1 VSATDPLVIFFLKI
15 TCVFCERINTCVCDL
30 DGGGRGGG
38 DKEGCFC
45 GGGGQGVVGVEEFF
59 GFSLSNNLHSFF
71 LLPQLEGKQ
80 AASAPRG
87 GELKFLRHQEE
98 EETSSLRESFF
109 GTQTQRER
117 EMRIGL
123 LGEKLRRSTARGGG
137 GEFNLRESFHTKKRR
152 RRSRAQLEGNLP
164 HQERGGE
171 LTLRE
176 SSFPFFGVRGL

>member
-1 VSATDPLVIFFLKI
+1 
-15 TCVFCERINTCVCDL
+15 
-30 DGGGRGGG
+30 
-38 DKEGCFC
+38 
-45 GGGGQGVVGVEEFF
+45 VEEFF
-59 GFSLSNNLHSFF
+59 GFSFSNNLHSFF

-80 AASAPRG
+80 AASAPTG

-98 EETSSLRESFF
+98 EETSTLRESFF
-109 GTQTQRER
+109 RSQRER
-117 EMRIGL
+117 ERERERERRIGL

-152 RRSRAQLEGNLP
+152 RWRRRRRAQLEGNLP

-176 SSFPFFGVRGL
+176 SSFPFFGARGL

>member
-1 VSATDPLVIFFLKI
+1 
-15 TCVFCERINTCVCDL
+15 L

-98 EETSSLRESFF
+98 EETSTLRESFF

-117 EMRIGL
+117 EKRIGL

-164 HQERGGE
+164 HQERGRAHLEGKQ
-171 LTLRE
+171 L
-176 SSFPFFGVRGL
+176 PFFRGPRFVEKNSMCVLGVVNGARIEVRDSVVW

>member
-1 VSATDPLVIFFLKI
+1 
-15 TCVFCERINTCVCDL
+15 L
-30 DGGGRGGG
+30 DGGGRGGGG

-71 LLPQLEGKQ
+71 LLLQLEGKQ

-98 EETSSLRESFF
+98 EETSTLRESFF

-117 EMRIGL
+117 ERERRIGL

-137 GEFNLRESFHTKKRR
+137 GEFTLRESFHTKKRR
-152 RRSRAQLEGNLP
+152 RRRRAQLEGNLP

-176 SSFPFFGVRGL
+176 SSFPFFGARGL